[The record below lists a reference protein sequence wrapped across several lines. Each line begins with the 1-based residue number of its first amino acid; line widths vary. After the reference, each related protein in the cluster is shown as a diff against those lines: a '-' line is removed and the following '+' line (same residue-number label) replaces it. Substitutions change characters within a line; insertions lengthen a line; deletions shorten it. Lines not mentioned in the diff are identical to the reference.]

1 MAQATESISR
11 KIRFPVEML
20 QGIEEWAAAHDMSR
34 SKAVRVLIYRGLS
47 TDYSDFDGCTC
58 EDPKQCA
65 GTCKFC
71 DCIGGPDTRTNNCR

>member
-1 MAQATESISR
+1 MAQATQSISR

-20 QGIEEWAAAHDMSR
+20 QGVEEWAASHDMSR

-58 EDPKQCA
+58 EDPKRCA

-71 DCIGGPDTRTNNCR
+71 DCTATDGCAGNCR